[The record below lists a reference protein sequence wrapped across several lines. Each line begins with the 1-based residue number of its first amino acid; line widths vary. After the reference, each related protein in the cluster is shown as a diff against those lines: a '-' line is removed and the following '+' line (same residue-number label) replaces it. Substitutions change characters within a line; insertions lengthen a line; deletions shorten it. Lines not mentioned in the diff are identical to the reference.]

1 MTTVKVRDDRAAEVL
16 TEKKSKAAAP
26 EKEKITDS
34 LGRVLTLRKLTFLMQ
49 SRILYGLSEEEAR
62 KSTWLQTCVFPAA
75 SVEAIDDDFYGI
87 PQNKVQVESMLQI
100 LGDEG
105 IEALMMHLSSKI
117 SDESNTEEAAK
128 N

>member
-1 MTTVKVRDDRAAEVL
+1 MPKVTLRETAVATSTD
-16 TEKKSKAAAP
+16 KKTQP
-26 EKEKITDS
+26 VVEKEKITDS

-49 SRILYGLSEEEAR
+49 SRIIYGLSEEEAR

-75 SVEAIDDDFYGI
+75 SVEAIDDDLYGI
-87 PQNKVQVESMLQI
+87 PQNKVQAEAMLQI

-105 IEALMMHLSSKI
+105 VEALMQHFADKIAVSSNI
-117 SDESNTEEAAK
+117 EEAAK